1 MDSVK
6 AYVAKTPVGPLRVL
20 SIFLTTALL
29 VCVGCGG
36 GQESSEKE
44 DEKASTTSE
53 VTQQEATGGTTS
65 GETTTEASGGETNEG
80 TSAAAGVEKPYTAI
94 VVPADEASGESPS
107 GDVLVEGAEDLSDGP
122 LKENRLVAYYGNPLE
137 GAMGVLGETDPETM
151 MANLIE
157 QTAAYSA
164 ADQERPAVPTIEL
177 IASTAQRDP
186 GSDGSFVQ
194 QLPVESIEEY
204 ATLAEENGAL
214 LILDVQLGTLS
225 VSEEIEVLRDFLERP
240 YVHLAI
246 DTEYSVDPGQVPG
259 VDLGTVDGSE
269 IADAVAILDQLV
281 EEEGIPDK
289 VLLVHQFESGIV
301 TNKQL
306 IEPTANVEVVLN
318 ADGFGPVED
327 KTTKYDI
334 LVAEEPIQ
342 YGGFKLF
349 YSQDPVL
356 LSPEQVLQLDPVP
369 VVINYQ

>member
-1 MDSVK
+1 M
-6 AYVAKTPVGPLRVL
+6 R
-20 SIFLTTALL
+20 IFLIFSGALL

-36 GQESSEKE
+36 GQEDSEKKG
-44 DEKASTTSE
+44 EKASAAAEETSQESTTR
-53 VTQQEATGGTTS
+53 GTMG
-65 GETTTEASGGETNEG
+65 GETTGGGGGETMG
-80 TSAAAGVEKPYTAI
+80 GASGATGLEKPYTAI
-94 VVPADEASGESPS
+94 VVPDDEASGSGPS

-151 MANLIE
+151 MENLIE

-164 ADQERPAVPTIEL
+164 ADPDRPAVPTIEL

-186 GSDGSFVQ
+186 GSDGSFIQ
-194 QLPVESIEEY
+194 QLPEELIEEY

-214 LILDVQLGTLS
+214 LLLDVQLGTLT
-225 VSEEIEVLRDFLERP
+225 VPEEIEVLREFLERP

-259 VDLGTVDGSE
+259 VDLGTVDGAE
-269 IADAVAILDQLV
+269 IQEAVAILDQLV

-289 VLLVHQFESGIV
+289 MLVVHQFESGIV

-306 IEPTANVEVVLN
+306 IEPTENVQVVLN
-318 ADGFGPVED
+318 ADGFGLVEA
-327 KTTKYDI
+327 KTTKYDV

-356 LSPEQVLQLDPVP
+356 LSPEEVLQLDPVP

>member
-1 MDSVK
+1 MKVHG
-6 AYVAKTPVGPLRVL
+6 VKTPVSLL
-20 SIFLTTALL
+20 CIFLTFSGALL

-36 GQESSEKE
+36 GQEGSEKE
-44 DEKASTTSE
+44 GEKASTTAEETSE
-53 VTQQEATGGTTS
+53 KATGGETTGGGTTGGTTGAS
-65 GETTTEASGGETNEG
+65 NGEITGG
-80 TSAAAGVEKPYTAI
+80 TSVATGAEKPYAAI
-94 VVPADEASGESPS
+94 VVPDDETSRSGPS

-122 LKENRLVAYYGNPLE
+122 LKKNRIVAYYGNPLE

-151 MANLIE
+151 MENLIE

-164 ADQERPAVPTIEL
+164 ADPDRPAVPTIEF

-186 GSDGSFVQ
+186 GSDGSFIQ
-194 QLPVESIEEY
+194 QLPEELIEEY

-214 LILDVQLGTLS
+214 LLLDVQLGTLT
-225 VSEEIEVLRDFLERP
+225 VPEEIEVLREFLERP

-259 VDLGTVDGSE
+259 VDLGTVDGAE
-269 IADAVAILDQLV
+269 IQEAVAILDQLV

-289 VLLVHQFESGIV
+289 MLVVHQFESGIV

-306 IEPTANVEVVLN
+306 IEPTENVQVVLN
-318 ADGFGPVED
+318 ADGFGLVEA
-327 KTTKYDI
+327 KTTKYDV

-356 LSPEQVLQLDPVP
+356 ISPEEVLQLDPVP

>member
-1 MDSVK
+1 MKVHG
-6 AYVAKTPVGPLRVL
+6 VKTPVSLL
-20 SIFLTTALL
+20 CIFLTFSGALL

-36 GQESSEKE
+36 GQEGSEKE
-44 DEKASTTSE
+44 GEKASTTAEETSE
-53 VTQQEATGGTTS
+53 KATGGETTGGGTTGGTTGAS
-65 GETTTEASGGETNEG
+65 NGEITGG
-80 TSAAAGVEKPYTAI
+80 TSVATGAEKPYAAI
-94 VVPADEASGESPS
+94 VVPDDETSRSGPS

-122 LKENRLVAYYGNPLE
+122 LKENRIVAYYGNPLE
-137 GAMGVLGETDPETM
+137 GAMGVLGETDPKTM
-151 MANLIE
+151 MENLIE

-164 ADQERPAVPTIEL
+164 ADPDRPAVPTIEF

-186 GSDGSFVQ
+186 GSDGSFIQ
-194 QLPVESIEEY
+194 QLPEELIEEY

-214 LILDVQLGTLS
+214 LLLDVQLGTLT
-225 VSEEIEVLRDFLERP
+225 VPEEIEVLREFLERP

-259 VDLGTVDGSE
+259 VDLGTVDGAE
-269 IADAVAILDQLV
+269 IQEAVAILDQLV

-289 VLLVHQFESGIV
+289 MLVVHQFESGIV

-306 IEPTANVEVVLN
+306 IEPTENVQVVLN
-318 ADGFGPVED
+318 ADGFGLVEA
-327 KTTKYDI
+327 KTTKYDV

-356 LSPEQVLQLDPVP
+356 ISPEEVLQLDPVP

>member
-1 MDSVK
+1 MDPVK

-20 SIFLTTALL
+20 SILLTALL

-53 VTQQEATGGTTS
+53 ETQQEATGGTTS
-65 GETTTEASGGETNEG
+65 GETTAASGGETNEG
-80 TSAAAGVEKPYTAI
+80 NSAAAGVEKPYTAV
-94 VVPADEASGESPS
+94 VVPADEMSGESPS
-107 GDVLVEGAEDLSDGP
+107 GDVLVEGAEDLSDGL

-164 ADQERPAVPTIEL
+164 ADPERPAVPTIEL

-186 GSDGSFVQ
+186 GSDGSFIQ

-214 LILDVQLGTLS
+214 LILDVQLGTLT
-225 VSEEIEVLRDFLERP
+225 VPEEIEVLRDFLERP

-269 IADAVAILDQLV
+269 IADAVAMLDQLV